1 MIQTF
6 PRPERTAR
14 PRALGFQG
22 TDLALI
28 AVFAAL
34 VAVLSVI
41 PPLFV
46 VAAVP
51 FALQMIGV
59 MLTPLVLGPARGTA
73 ALSLYVLV
81 GLLGLPVFAGQSSGP
96 GVLLGASGG
105 FLVGYVAAA
114 LVAGLVAAPV
124 LRRRPRR
131 SRLGVQLYLVVLVDI
146 VVVYAFGIA
155 GMMINASLSLT
166 AALAAN
172 GLFLVVDLVKGVL
185 VVAIAVAVLTA
196 FPRLMPA
203 VRRTGAR

>member
-1 MIQTF
+1 MTQTS
-6 PRPERTAR
+6 PESEPTAR

-59 MLTPLVLGPARGTA
+59 MLTPLVLGPARSTA
-73 ALSLYVLV
+73 ALGLYVLV

-105 FLVGYVAAA
+105 FLVGYVVAAP
-114 LVAGLVAAPV
+114 VAGLAAGAV

-131 SRLGVQLYLVVLVDI
+131 NRLGVQLYLVVLVDI

-155 GMMINASLSLT
+155 GMMVNASLSLP

-203 VRRTGAR
+203 VRRAGAR

>member
-1 MIQTF
+1 MADTTGRQ
-6 PRPERTAR
+6 ASVK
-14 PRALGFQG
+14 AGGSGFQG

-51 FALQMIGV
+51 FALQMVAV
-59 MLTPLVLGPARGTA
+59 MLAPLVLGAVRGGS
-73 ALSLYVLV
+73 ALALYLVV

-96 GVLLGASGG
+96 GVLLGATGG
-105 FLVGYVAAA
+105 FLIGYVVAA
-114 LVAGLVAAPV
+114 LVAGALATAV

-131 SRLGVQLYLVVLVDI
+131 PVLAVQLYAVALIDL
-146 VVVYAFGIA
+146 VVVYAVGIV
-155 GMMINASLSLT
+155 GMMVNASLSFP
-166 AALAAN
+166 AAVAAN
-172 GLFLVVDLVKGVL
+172 GLFMIGDLVKAL
-185 VVAIAVAVLTA
+185 LAVAIAVAVLTA

-203 VRRTGAR
+203 ARERR

>member
-1 MIQTF
+1 MADTTGRQASVK
-6 PRPERTAR
+6 AR
-14 PRALGFQG
+14 AGGFQG

-51 FALQMIGV
+51 FALQMVAV
-59 MLTPLVLGPARGTA
+59 MLAPLVLGAVRGGS
-73 ALSLYVLV
+73 ALALYLVV

-96 GVLLGASGG
+96 GVLLGATGG
-105 FLVGYVAAA
+105 FLIGYVVAA
-114 LVAGLVAAPV
+114 LVAGALATAV
-124 LRRRPRR
+124 LRRRPRKPV
-131 SRLGVQLYLVVLVDI
+131 LAVQLYLVAIVDL

-155 GMMINASLSLT
+155 GMMINASLSFT
-166 AALAAN
+166 AAVAAN
-172 GLFLVVDLVKGVL
+172 GLFMAADLVKAL
-185 VVAIAVAVLTA
+185 LAVAIAVAVLTA

-203 VRRTGAR
+203 VKETSRR

>member
-1 MIQTF
+1 MTQTSSH
-6 PRPERTAR
+6 PGPTAR

-34 VAVLSVI
+34 MAVLSVI

-51 FALQMIGV
+51 FALQMIAV
-59 MLTPLVLGPARGTA
+59 MLTPLVIGPARATA
-73 ALSLYVLV
+73 ALGLYVVV
-81 GLLGLPVFAGQSSGP
+81 GLLGLPVFSGQSSGP
-96 GVLLGASGG
+96 GVLLGATGG
-105 FLVGYVAAA
+105 FLVGYVVAAP
-114 LVAGLVAAPV
+114 VAGLVADAV
-124 LRRRPRR
+124 LRRRPRK
-131 SRLGVQLYLVVLVDI
+131 SLLGIQLYLAVLADM

-155 GMMINASLSLT
+155 GMMINASLSLP

-172 GLFLVVDLVKGVL
+172 GLFMVGDLVKGVL
-185 VVAIAVAVLTA
+185 AVAIAVAVLTA

-203 VRRTGAR
+203 AGRAGDR

>member
-1 MIQTF
+1 MADTTGRQ
-6 PRPERTAR
+6 ASVK
-14 PRALGFQG
+14 AGGGGFQG

-51 FALQMIGV
+51 FALQMVAV
-59 MLTPLVLGPARGTA
+59 MLAPLVLGAVRGGS
-73 ALSLYVLV
+73 ALALYLVV

-96 GVLLGASGG
+96 GVLLGATGG
-105 FLVGYVAAA
+105 FLIGYVVAA
-114 LVAGLVAAPV
+114 LVAGALATAV

-131 SRLGVQLYLVVLVDI
+131 PVLAVQLYAVALIDL
-146 VVVYAFGIA
+146 VVVYTVGIV
-155 GMMINASLSLT
+155 GMMVNASLSFP
-166 AALAAN
+166 AAVAAN
-172 GLFLVVDLVKGVL
+172 GLFMIGDLVKAL
-185 VVAIAVAVLTA
+185 LAVAIAVAVLTA

-203 VRRTGAR
+203 ARERR

>member
-1 MIQTF
+1 MADTTSRQASVK
-6 PRPERTAR
+6 AR
-14 PRALGFQG
+14 AGGFQG

-51 FALQMIGV
+51 FALQMVAV
-59 MLTPLVLGPARGTA
+59 MLTPLVLGAVRGGA
-73 ALSLYVLV
+73 ALALYLVV

-96 GVLLGASGG
+96 GVLLGATGG
-105 FLVGYVAAA
+105 FLIGYIAAA
-114 LVAGLVAAPV
+114 LVAGGLATAV
-124 LRRRPRR
+124 LRRRPRKPV
-131 SRLGVQLYLVVLVDI
+131 LAVQLYLVALVDL

-155 GMMINASLSLT
+155 GMMINASLSLP
-166 AALAAN
+166 AALTAN
-172 GLFLVVDLVKGVL
+172 GVFMIGDLVKAL
-185 VVAIAVAVLTA
+185 LAVAIAVAVLTA

-203 VRRTGAR
+203 VRAPR